1 MKLEKL
7 LLEIELWIKNNRDIY
22 ESILNWNYTQASE
35 QLKNYLT
42 NVCELDLYW
51 LQIDANTM
59 VALVAY
65 LWTWE
70 LDKRVEEDT
79 AFFND

>member
-7 LLEIELWIKNNRDIY
+7 LLEIQLWIRNQKNVH
-22 ESILNWNYTQASE
+22 ESILNWQFTQASE
-35 QLKNYLT
+35 QLKDYLT
-42 NVCELDLYW
+42 NVCEIDLW
-51 LQIDANTM
+51 SIEIDANTM